1 MLVAAAQARQ
11 TLDQL
16 LRVPH
21 FQVFGIQPHVYLHA
35 DQPARH
41 HVAVPLHVN
50 QAALVDTTLQAA
62 TRFQTS
68 RR

>member
-1 MLVAAAQARQ
+1 MF
-11 TLDQL
+11 DEL

-21 FQVFGIQPHVYLHA
+21 FQVFRVQAYIHLLA

-50 QAALVDTTLQAA
+50 QAALVHSTP
-62 TRFQTS
+62 
-68 RR
+68 